1 MKCTIPEISWHNR
14 DPVLSIDIQSGKED
28 NFYRLA
34 SGGTDTHVVIWH
46 VRVQDSG
53 MAEVECAADLQR
65 HQKAVNAVRFSP
77 SGHYLASGDDESVII
92 VWKQKTDQ
100 DAPEFPTND
109 VDTNK
114 EQWLTMKTL
123 RGHLEDVYDLCWSPD
138 STCLI
143 SGSVDNTAILWD
155 VQKGRNMGILSEH
168 KSFVQGV
175 TWDPKN
181 QYVAT
186 MCSDRTCRVFNIQSR
201 KVASR
206 ASKSFLPVPEGHE
219 LDGKQV
225 RLFHDDTLKSFFRR
239 LTFSPDGELLIAP
252 SGIVESPDTN
262 KHCNATHIF
271 TRRLLNS
278 GRYLECHGAS
288 PFSTGHGQSAN
299 HHAEPYNCLTT
310 IRTKRGRPV
319 MFLPSPDQYTIAV
332 RCCPLLFELHDGE
345 SMFALPY
352 RMILAV
358 ASQSSVVLYDTQQPE
373 PFGIISN
380 IHYTRL
386 TDLAWSS
393 DGRALV
399 VSSTDGYCS
408 IVTFTEGELGKEYKP
423 SKDTQE
429 SDGQTPSKSN
439 KAEKSVNKIVND
451 TSTLQTSNME
461 INESHKAIQLASV
474 DTNNERHE
482 TPTEIADASDTSKR
496 KGGQTVENE
505 NYKFMDHCA
514 PVKEETKQTIAK
526 TVEEYGVMC
535 SINVEDSKKSLEV
548 AMKPVKKVK
557 LITVP
562 KESSSLISSGPSETN
577 VSLAKNE
584 SPLSTSKTIKRI
596 KPILLSKKSPLK
608 LNCAKEVKVDN
619 KSLSPAKDQTD
630 SKITEEI
637 DTKSSVSDENKKV
650 VTNYCCETSE
660 TVEKMEVDDKKV
672 CIISPQKAPQTKT
685 STLKSVIAEN
695 KSLSKSSCDPK
706 STTKGIE
713 QTEPLRKDKELLE
726 TAVVSKTSD
735 VISSPIKISEIA
747 QTLKSDCSDN
757 EKTTSSDDNS
767 NNTVTDDKC
776 GMSELEPPRTPSKL
790 NPDST
795 EPCDKKSTPS
805 SPAQGQISS
814 PCVTPNQE
822 GKKFPR
828 RVQLITLSSP
838 KSKKKLL

>member
-201 KVASR
+201 KVVSR

-271 TRRLLNS
+271 TRRLLN
-278 GRYLECHGAS
+278 
-288 PFSTGHGQSAN
+288 
-299 HHAEPYNCLTT
+299 
-310 IRTKRGRPV
+310 RPV

-386 TDLAWSS
+386 TDLTWSS

-408 IVTFTEGELGKEYKP
+408 IVTFVEGELGKEYKP

-439 KAEKSVNKIVND
+439 KAEISVNKIVND
-451 TSTLQTSNME
+451 SDNSTLQTSNMK
-461 INESHKAIQLASV
+461 INESHKDNQLASV
-474 DTNNERHE
+474 DTKNESHA

-496 KGGQTVENE
+496 KEGQTVGKE
-505 NYKFMDHCA
+505 NYGIIDHCT

-526 TVEEYGVMC
+526 TVEEYGMIS

-548 AMKPVKKVK
+548 AIKPVKKVK

-562 KESSSLISSGPSETN
+562 KESSSLISSGSSETN
-577 VSLAKNE
+577 VSLTKNE

-608 LNCAKEVKVDN
+608 LNCTKEVKVDN
-619 KSLSPAKDQTD
+619 KSLSPAKDQTY
-630 SKITEEI
+630 SKITDEI
-637 DTKSSVSDENKKV
+637 DTKPSVSIENKKV
-650 VTNYCCETSE
+650 VSKFGSETSD
-660 TVEKMEVDDKKV
+660 TVEKMEIDDKKV
-672 CIISPQKAPQTKT
+672 CTISPQKASQMKT

-695 KSLSKSSCDPK
+695 KSFSKSSSDPEV
-706 STTKGIE
+706 TTQGIE
-713 QTEPLRKDKELLE
+713 QTESLRKDKELLE

-735 VISSPIKISEIA
+735 VISSPIKISEIT
-747 QTLKSDCSDN
+747 QTL
-757 EKTTSSDDNS
+757 TTSSNDNS

-776 GMSELEPPRTPSKL
+776 RMSELEPPRTPSKL
-790 NPDST
+790 NNDST
-795 EPCDKKSTPS
+795 ELCDKKSTPS

>member
-1 MKCTIPEISWHNR
+1 MVQVAKFHRPTTKVGPTKQACQPITN
-14 DPVLSIDIQSGKED
+14 L
-28 NFYRLA
+28 
-34 SGGTDTHVVIWH
+34 IWH

-201 KVASR
+201 KVVSR
-206 ASKSFLPVPEGHE
+206 ASKSPLPVPEGHE

-252 SGIVESPDTN
+252 SGIIESPDTN

-271 TRRLLNS
+271 TRRLLN
-278 GRYLECHGAS
+278 
-288 PFSTGHGQSAN
+288 
-299 HHAEPYNCLTT
+299 
-310 IRTKRGRPV
+310 RPV

-386 TDLAWSS
+386 TDLTWSS

-408 IVTFTEGELGKEYKP
+408 IVTFAEGELGKEYKP
-423 SKDTQE
+423 SKDARE
-429 SDGQTPSKSN
+429 SDEQTPSKS
-439 KAEKSVNKIVND
+439 KAEKSVDKTVKDSDN
-451 TSTLQTSNME
+451 STLQTSNIKM
-461 INESHKAIQLASV
+461 NESHKDIQLASV
-474 DTNNERHE
+474 DTKNESHE

-496 KGGQTVENE
+496 KEGQTVGNE
-505 NYKFMDHCA
+505 NNGIIDHCA
-514 PVKEETKQTIAK
+514 PVEEETKQTIAK
-526 TVEEYGVMC
+526 TVAEHSMTS
-535 SINVEDSKKSLEV
+535 SIDVEDSEKSLEV
-548 AMKPVKKVK
+548 DMKPVKKVK

-577 VSLAKNE
+577 VSITKNK
-584 SPLSTSKTIKRI
+584 SPLSTSKPIKRI

-608 LNCAKEVKVDN
+608 LNCTKEVKVDN
-619 KSLSPAKDQTD
+619 KLLSPAKDQTD

-637 DTKSSVSDENKKV
+637 DTKPSVSTENKKV
-650 VTNYCCETSE
+650 VTKHCCETSE
-660 TVEKMEVDDKKV
+660 TVEKMEIDDKEA
-672 CIISPQKAPQTKT
+672 CIISPQKASQTKT
-685 STLKSVIAEN
+685 PTLKSVTVEN
-695 KSLSKSSCDPK
+695 ESLSKSSSDPK
-706 STTKGIE
+706 ATTKGIE

-726 TAVVSKTSD
+726 TAVVSETLD
-735 VISSPIKISEIA
+735 VISSPIKISEIT

-757 EKTTSSDDNS
+757 EKTTSSNDDNL

-776 GMSELEPPRTPSKL
+776 RMSEFESPRTPSKL
-790 NPDST
+790 NSDST
-795 EPCDKKSTPS
+795 ELCDKKSTPS
-805 SPAQGQISS
+805 SPAQGRISS

-822 GKKFPR
+822 DKKFPR
-828 RVQLITLSSP
+828 RVHLITLSSP